1 MLLIP
6 RGDIGFFTSVQTHT
20 GTIQTHTSEHI
31 DLREHCWMVEQVQY
45 LTAETEAVLI
55 WTPHGYDGMILN
67 GDTEDVLI
75 WTPHTR
81 SHRMVVNGRN

>member
-1 MLLIP
+1 MD
-6 RGDIGFFTSVQTHT
+6 GVTT
-20 GTIQTHTSEHI
+20 
-31 DLREHCWMVEQVQY
+31 QY
-45 LTAETEAVLI
+45 LTADTEAVLI
-55 WTPHGYDGMILN
+55 WTPHGYVGMILN

>member
-1 MLLIP
+1 MD
-6 RGDIGFFTSVQTHT
+6 GVTT
-20 GTIQTHTSEHI
+20 
-31 DLREHCWMVEQVQY
+31 QY
-45 LTAETEAVLI
+45 LTADTEAVLI